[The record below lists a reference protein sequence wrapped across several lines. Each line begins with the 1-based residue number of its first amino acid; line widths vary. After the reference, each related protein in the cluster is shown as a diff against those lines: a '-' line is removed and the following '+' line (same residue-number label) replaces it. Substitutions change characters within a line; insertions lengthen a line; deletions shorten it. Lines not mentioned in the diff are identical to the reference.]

1 MMVWTFFADRLE
13 MVQAF
18 LETEVVEIV
27 VWTPLRAREAEWE
40 LGTLATSRATYRDCY
55 GGGNALVRAATFA
68 FCTFMNSR

>member
-1 MMVWTFFADRLE
+1 LSHCAWKEAKWLVMVWTFFADRLE

-40 LGTLATSRATYRDCY
+40 LGTLATDKYLRHSR
-55 GGGNALVRAATFA
+55 RAENHYAA
-68 FCTFMNSR
+68 